1 MLSFEIAG
9 TSSAQASLAIERPG
23 SSSSPVQNRDPSIG
37 LPSLGVSSARPVLAS
52 PARGLANPPRFQVRI
67 AASAA
72 PAGVAQLVEQR
83 IRNAKVGSSTLFTGT
98 KFQKATL
105 AVAFCFSGAAS
116 TLPGPYYQSRTRTA
130 GMSDKG
136 CGLPFPFHTEAEH
149 GTTLS
154 KTCRSSTTPARP
166 SSSAVALA
174 RFQTARRPHAPL
186 PLHRSPDPSSGRMP

>member
-98 KFQKATL
+98 RFPKRPPL
-105 AVAFCFSGAAS
+105 RWPFCFSQTA
-116 TLPGPYYQSRTRTA
+116 LESRTAATILSEQNRTT
-130 GMSDKG
+130 G
-136 CGLPFPFHTEAEH
+136 FQ
-149 GTTLS
+149 
-154 KTCRSSTTPARP
+154 P
-166 SSSAVALA
+166 SASW
-174 RFQTARRPHAPL
+174 H
-186 PLHRSPDPSSGRMP
+186 LHHIP